1 MQTVFITVHNFVS
14 IVQKLMIFFL
24 VKDINEWNIFSL
36 KNNIRVKKKKPKIED
51 ENFQLFIQAIW

>member
-1 MQTVFITVHNFVS
+1 MQTVFITVHNFAS

-51 ENFQLFIQAIW
+51 ENFQLFI